1 MENAFIMITGA
12 TGESLVKLPEKSGEK
27 GKAGWIP
34 LKSVSFNVERTLDMS
49 DLGTTQRGYANANFG
64 KIAVTS
70 ELSLA
75 SPKLMLS
82 VADGTVRTKTVIH
95 LCRSGSGST
104 GMEPYLTFTLHHSV
118 IDKYEVS
125 GGEEQIPEENWELA
139 YRQIEITYLAGDPKT
154 GELGKD
160 GKKSDFA
167 WDIMKNEMG
176 SSK

>member
-1 MENAFIMITGA
+1 MENAFIKITGA
-12 TGESLVKLPEKSGEK
+12 KGESLVQLPEEVGGSNTGE
-27 GKAGWIP
+27 WIP

-139 YRQIEITYLAGDPKT
+139 YRQIEIVYQASDPTT
-154 GELGKD
+154 GKLGK
-160 GKKSDFA
+160 KKSDFA
-167 WDIMKNEMG
+167 WDVMANEAG
-176 SSK
+176 VSKK

>member
-1 MENAFIMITGA
+1 MENAFIQVTDA
-12 TGESLVKLPEKSGEK
+12 PGESMDADHPD
-27 GKAGWIP
+27 WIP

-82 VADGTVRTKTVIH
+82 VANGTVRTKTEIH
-95 LCRSGSGST
+95 MCRSGAGDR
-104 GMEPYLTFTLHHSV
+104 GMEPYLKITLHHSV

-139 YRQIEITYLAGDPKT
+139 YRSIEVEYLAANPET
-154 GELGKD
+154 GELGEKT
-160 GKKSDFA
+160 SDFS
-167 WDIMKNEMG
+167 WNIMKNEMG
-176 SSK
+176 T